1 MGYYY
6 MKYILDRK
14 EVSLEELNNAV
25 NNAELTNSGEEVITL
40 VEIKDDTMI
49 FETSWVSFY

>member
-6 MKYILDRK
+6 MKYMLDRK

-25 NNAELTNSGEEVITL
+25 NNAEITNSGEEVITL

>member
-1 MGYYY
+1 

>member
-14 EVSLEELNNAV
+14 EVSLEELNNVV